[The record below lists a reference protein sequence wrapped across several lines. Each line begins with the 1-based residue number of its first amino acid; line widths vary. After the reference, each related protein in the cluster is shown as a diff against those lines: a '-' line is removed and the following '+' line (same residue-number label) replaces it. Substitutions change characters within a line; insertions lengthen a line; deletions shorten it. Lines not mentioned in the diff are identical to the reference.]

1 MHGYYSNCAFMH
13 NFTLAEMGVF
23 FVKICKMKGFL
34 HFASTSTVTVVRA
47 FNILIF
53 FDSVGSVRERGSE

>member
-1 MHGYYSNCAFMH
+1 MH

-34 HFASTSTVTVVRA
+34 HFASTSTVTVIRA

-53 FDSVGSVRERGSE
+53 FDSVGSVRVRGSE